1 MNIIEKEYTPFLFGN
16 RGKGEVMNTRQ
27 MQYAVELAKDRN
39 FSQTAERLG
48 ITQPALSKHI
58 LALEKDL
65 GVKLFDRSTSPM
77 SLTAAG
83 EHFIREAQEL
93 LYCEDQMLRSL
104 EAYKSGESGRL
115 NIGISPFRSLY
126 MIPDVVRQVQ
136 EKYPDVEVVLHE
148 PASDQLRREAAEG
161 KYDFA
166 IVNLPVDEAV
176 LDVIPLEADAMVLA
190 VPEAMAKNLPKAE
203 TLDLSAC
210 AKLPF
215 VTVGQPLE
223 MRRQF
228 DAACTAAQFRPQI
241 AAQVGGLSS
250 AWALCRAG
258 VGATLLPL
266 QFVRRS
272 GTCEDVVLYTLKQ
285 PMQTRQPV
293 IVTRRGQYLSPYAD
307 YAIRLLTERKDDTE

>member
-1 MNIIEKEYTPFLFGN
+1 MNS
-16 RGKGEVMNTRQ
+16 RQ

-39 FSQTAERLG
+39 VSQTAERLG

-58 LALEKDL
+58 LALEKEL
-65 GVKLFDRSTSPM
+65 GVKLFDRSTNPM

-83 EHFIREAQEL
+83 EHFVRQAQEL
-93 LYCEDQMLRSL
+93 LYREDQMLRSL

-115 NIGISPFRSLY
+115 VIGISPFRSQY
-126 MIPDVVRQVQ
+126 MIPDVVRQVREQ
-136 EKYPDVEVVLHE
+136 YPDVEVVLHE

-166 IVNLPVDEAV
+166 VVNLPVDETV

-190 VPEAMAKNLPKAE
+190 VPAAMAAGLPRTD
-203 TLDLSAC
+203 TLDLAAC
-210 AKLPF
+210 ADLPF
-215 VTVGQPLE
+215 VTVGLPLE

-241 AAQVGGLSS
+241 AAQAGGLSS

-258 VGATLLPL
+258 VGATLLPR
-266 QFVRRS
+266 QFVRHS
-272 GTCEDVVLYTLKQ
+272 DACEGVVLYALDKA
-285 PMQTRQPV
+285 MQTRQPV
-293 IVTRRGQYLSPYAD
+293 IVTRRGQYLSPYAE
-307 YAIRLLTERKDDTE
+307 YAIRLLTERKDEA

>member
-1 MNIIEKEYTPFLFGN
+1 MNS
-16 RGKGEVMNTRQ
+16 RQ

-39 FSQTAERLG
+39 VSQTAERLG

-58 LALEKDL
+58 LTLEKEL

-83 EHFIREAQEL
+83 EHFVREAQEL
-93 LYCEDQMLRSL
+93 LYREDQLHRSL

-115 NIGISPFRSLY
+115 VIGISPFRSLY
-126 MIPDVVRQVQ
+126 MIPDVVRQVR

-148 PASDQLRREAAEG
+148 PASDQLRADAAEG

-176 LDVIPLEADAMVLA
+176 LDVIELEADAMVLA
-190 VPEAMAKNLPKAE
+190 VPVAMAKALPKAE

-210 AKLPF
+210 ANLHF
-215 VTVGQPLE
+215 VTVEPSLE

-228 DAACTAAQFRPQI
+228 DTACTAAQFRPQI

-258 VGATLLPL
+258 VGATLLPR
-266 QFVRRS
+266 QFVCHHE
-272 GTCEDVVLYTLKQ
+272 GGKDVVLYSLKQ

-293 IVTRRGQYLSPYAD
+293 IVTRRGQYLSPYAE
-307 YAIRLLTERKDDTE
+307 YAIRLLTEQKG

>member
-1 MNIIEKEYTPFLFGN
+1 
-16 RGKGEVMNTRQ
+16 MNTRQ

-58 LALEKDL
+58 LTLEKEL

-83 EHFIREAQEL
+83 EHFVREAQEL
-93 LYCEDQMLRSL
+93 LYREDQLHRSL

-115 NIGISPFRSLY
+115 HIGISPFRSLY
-126 MIPDVVRQVQ
+126 MIPDVVRRVRQ
-136 EKYPDVEVVLHE
+136 KYPDVEVVLHE
-148 PASDQLRREAAEG
+148 PASDQLRADAAES

-166 IVNLPVDEAV
+166 IVNLPVDETV
-176 LDVIPLEADAMVLA
+176 LDVIPLEADAMVLV
-190 VPEAMAKNLPKAE
+190 VPAAMAKALPKTQE
-203 TLDLSAC
+203 MDLSVC
-210 AKLPF
+210 AQLPF

-228 DAACTAAQFRPQI
+228 DAACTAAHFRPQI
-241 AAQVGGLSS
+241 AAEVGGLSS

-258 VGATLLPL
+258 VGATLLPR
-266 QFVRRS
+266 QFVCHSERNK
-272 GTCEDVVLYTLKQ
+272 DVVLYTLKQ

-293 IVTRRGQYLSPYAD
+293 VVTRRGQYLSPYAD
-307 YAIRLLTERKDDTE
+307 YAIRLLTEQKG

>member
-1 MNIIEKEYTPFLFGN
+1 MNS
-16 RGKGEVMNTRQ
+16 RQ

-39 FSQTAERLG
+39 VSQTAERLG

-58 LALEKDL
+58 LALEKEL

-83 EHFIREAQEL
+83 EHFLAQAQDL
-93 LYCEDQMLRSL
+93 LYREEQLHRSL

-115 NIGISPFRSLY
+115 EIGISPFRSLY
-126 MIPDVVRQVQ
+126 MIPDVVRQMR

-148 PASDQLRREAAEG
+148 PASDQLRAEAAEG

-166 IVNLPVDEAV
+166 VVNLPVDETV

-190 VPEAMAKNLPKAE
+190 VPAAMAKGMPE
-203 TLDLSAC
+203 VEELDLAAC
-210 AKLPF
+210 ADLPF
-215 VTVGQPLE
+215 VTVGHPQE

-228 DAACTAAQFRPQI
+228 DTACTAAQFRPHI
-241 AAQVGGLSS
+241 VAQVTGLAS

-266 QFVRRS
+266 QFVRHYGGPDS
-272 GTCEDVVLYTLKQ
+272 VVLYTLRQ
-285 PMQTRQPV
+285 ALPVRQPV
-293 IVTRRGQYLSPYAD
+293 IVTRRGQYLSPYAE
-307 YAIRLLTERKDDTE
+307 YAIRLLTEQKG

>member
-1 MNIIEKEYTPFLFGN
+1 MNS
-16 RGKGEVMNTRQ
+16 RQ

-39 FSQTAERLG
+39 VSQTAERLG

-58 LALEKDL
+58 LALEKEL

-83 EHFIREAQEL
+83 EHFLDQAQEL
-93 LYCEDQMLRSL
+93 LYREEQLHRSL

-115 NIGISPFRSLY
+115 EIGISPFRSLY
-126 MIPDVVRQVQ
+126 MIPDVVRQMR

-148 PASDQLRREAAEG
+148 PASDQLRAEAAEG

-166 IVNLPVDEAV
+166 VVNLPVDETV

-190 VPEAMAKNLPKAE
+190 VPAAMAKDMPEVKE
-203 TLDLSAC
+203 LDLAAC
-210 AKLPF
+210 ADLPF
-215 VTVGQPLE
+215 VTVGQPQE

-228 DAACTAAQFRPQI
+228 DTACTAAQFRPHI
-241 AAQVGGLSS
+241 VAQVTGLAS

-266 QFVRRS
+266 QFVRHYGGQDS
-272 GTCEDVVLYTLKQ
+272 VVLYTLRQ
-285 PMQTRQPV
+285 ALPVRQPV
-293 IVTRRGQYLSPYAD
+293 IVARRGQYLSPYAE
-307 YAIRLLTERKDDTE
+307 YAIRLLTEQKG

>member
-1 MNIIEKEYTPFLFGN
+1 
-16 RGKGEVMNTRQ
+16 MNTRQ

-58 LALEKDL
+58 LTLEKEL

-83 EHFIREAQEL
+83 EHFVREAQEL
-93 LYCEDQMLRSL
+93 LYREDQLHRSL

-115 NIGISPFRSLY
+115 NIGISPFRCQY
-126 MIPDVVRQVQ
+126 MIPDMVRRVR

-148 PASDQLRREAAEG
+148 PASDQLRADAAEG

-176 LDVIPLEADAMVLA
+176 LDVIPLEADAMVLV
-190 VPEAMAKNLPKAE
+190 VPAAMAQALPKAQE
-203 TLDLSAC
+203 IDLSVC
-210 AKLPF
+210 AQLPF

-241 AAQVGGLSS
+241 AAEVGGLSS

-258 VGATLLPL
+258 VGATLLPR
-266 QFVRRS
+266 QFVCHSERNK
-272 GTCEDVVLYTLKQ
+272 DVVLYTLKQ

-293 IVTRRGQYLSPYAD
+293 IVTRRGQYLSPYAE
-307 YAIRLLTERKDDTE
+307 YAIRLLTEQKG

>member
-1 MNIIEKEYTPFLFGN
+1 MDMEYKLYVRGN
-16 RGKGEVMNTRQ
+16 HGKGEDVNSRQ

-39 FSQTAERLG
+39 VSQTAERLG

-58 LALEKDL
+58 LGLEKEL

-83 EHFIREAQEL
+83 EHFVAQAQEL
-93 LYCEDQMLRSL
+93 LYREDQMLRSL
-104 EAYKSGESGRL
+104 ESYKSGESGRL
-115 NIGISPFRSLY
+115 VIGISPFRWQY
-126 MIPDVVRQVQ
+126 MIPHVVRGVR
-136 EKYPDVEVVLHE
+136 ERYPDVEVVLCE

-166 IVNLPVDEAV
+166 VVNLPVDETV
-176 LDVIPLEADAMVLA
+176 LDVIPLDADAMVLA
-190 VPEAMAKNLPKAE
+190 VPAAMAESLPR
-203 TLDLSAC
+203 TDTVDLSVC
-210 AKLPF
+210 ADLPF

-241 AAQVGGLSS
+241 AAQVGGLAS

-266 QFVRRS
+266 QYVKQ
-272 GTCEDVVLYTLKQ
+272 GGDNWEGVVLYTLKQ

-293 IVTRRGQYLSPYAD
+293 IVTRRGQYLSPYAE
-307 YAIRLLTERKDDTE
+307 YAISLLTERKDG

>member
-1 MNIIEKEYTPFLFGN
+1 
-16 RGKGEVMNTRQ
+16 MNTRQ

-39 FSQTAERLG
+39 VSQTAERLG

-58 LALEKDL
+58 LGLEKEL

-83 EHFIREAQEL
+83 EHFVQQAQEL
-93 LYCEDQMLRSL
+93 LYREDQMIRSL
-104 EAYKSGESGRL
+104 ESYKSGESGRL
-115 NIGISPFRSLY
+115 VIGISPFRSQY
-126 MIPDVVRQVQ
+126 MIADVVRRVRAA
-136 EKYPDVEVVLHE
+136 YPDVEIVLQE

-166 IVNLPVDEAV
+166 VVNLPVDETV
-176 LDVIPLEADAMVLA
+176 LDVIPLDADAMVLA
-190 VPEAMAKNLPKAE
+190 VPAAMAEGLSPAD
-203 TLDLSAC
+203 TVDLSTC
-210 AKLPF
+210 ADLPF

-228 DAACTAAQFRPQI
+228 DAACAAARFRPQI
-241 AAQVGGLSS
+241 AAQVGTLNTAG
-250 AWALCRAG
+250 ALCRAG

-266 QFVRRS
+266 QYVKQS
-272 GTCEDVVLYTLKQ
+272 GDNWEGVVLYALKQ

-293 IVTRRGQYLSPYAD
+293 IVTRRGQYLSPYAE
-307 YAIRLLTERKDDTE
+307 YAIGLLTERKDET

>member
-1 MNIIEKEYTPFLFGN
+1 MNS
-16 RGKGEVMNTRQ
+16 RQ

-39 FSQTAERLG
+39 VSQTAERLG

-58 LALEKDL
+58 LTLEKEL

-83 EHFIREAQEL
+83 EHFVREAQEL
-93 LYCEDQMLRSL
+93 LYREEQMVRSL

-115 NIGISPFRSLY
+115 HIGISPFRSLY
-126 MIPDVVRQVQ
+126 MIPDVVRQVR
-136 EKYPDVEVVLHE
+136 ERYPDVEVVLHE
-148 PASDQLRREAAEG
+148 PASDQLRAEAAEG

-190 VPEAMAKNLPKAE
+190 VPAAMTKDLPKAE
-203 TLDLSAC
+203 ELDLRVC
-210 AKLPF
+210 ADLPF

-228 DAACTAAQFRPQI
+228 DAACTAARFRPQI
-241 AAQVGGLSS
+241 AAEVGGLSS

-258 VGATLLPL
+258 VGATLLPR
-266 QFVRRS
+266 QYVCHNERNK
-272 GTCEDVVLYTLKQ
+272 DVVLYTLKQ

-293 IVTRRGQYLSPYAD
+293 IVTRRGQYLSPYAE
-307 YAIRLLTERKDDTE
+307 YAIRLLTEQKG

>member
-1 MNIIEKEYTPFLFGN
+1 
-16 RGKGEVMNTRQ
+16 MNTRQ

-58 LALEKDL
+58 LALEKEL

-83 EHFIREAQEL
+83 EHFVAQAQDL
-93 LYCEDQMLRSL
+93 LYREDQMLRSL
-104 EAYKSGESGRL
+104 DAYKSGESGRL
-115 NIGISPFRSLY
+115 VIGISPFRCQY
-126 MIPDVVRQVQ
+126 MIPDVVRQVR
-136 EKYPDVEVVLHE
+136 ERYPDVEVVLCE

-166 IVNLPVDEAV
+166 VVNLPVDEAV
-176 LDVIPLEADAMVLA
+176 LDVIPLETDAMVLA
-190 VPEAMAKNLPKAE
+190 VPAAMAVDLPDAQR
-203 TLDLSAC
+203 LDLAVC
-210 AKLPF
+210 ADLPF
-215 VTVGQPLE
+215 VTVGQSLE

-241 AAQVGGLSS
+241 AAQVGNLNTAG
-250 AWALCRAG
+250 ALCRAG

-266 QFVRRS
+266 QFVKQS
-272 GTCEDVVLYTLKQ
+272 GDNWEGVVLYGLKQ

-293 IVTRRGQYLSPYAD
+293 IVTRRGQYLSPYAE
-307 YAIRLLTERKDDTE
+307 YAIRLLTERKDG